1 MELLER
7 LPKGIKYLT
16 NEPMSRHTTFRT
28 GGPADLMLLPSS
40 ADELKETLAALRE
53 EGIKPFILG
62 NGSNLLVSDKG
73 IRGTVIK
80 IGDGMDGMI
89 TDGERVICG
98 AGAFLTRFC
107 VFAAEHSLSGAEA
120 LYGIPGSVGGAVYMN
135 AGAYGAE
142 IKDVLVSA
150 DYVEPDGSVGTLRG
164 TEGYGYRCSPFTDGE
179 RIITSAIFALKRGV
193 RAEIEE
199 RMESVKA
206 RRSDKQPLNYPS
218 AGSVFKRPEGYF
230 AAALIDQSGL
240 KGASVGGACVSE
252 KHAGFIV
259 NKGGATTGDI
269 LRLIELVREKVL
281 RDSGVALETEV
292 RFVGEK

>member
-1 MELLER
+1 
-7 LPKGIKYLT
+7 
-16 NEPMSRHTTFRT
+16 
-28 GGPADLMLLPSS
+28 
-40 ADELKETLAALRE
+40 
-53 EGIKPFILG
+53 
-62 NGSNLLVSDKG
+62 
-73 IRGTVIK
+73 
-80 IGDGMDGMI
+80 
-89 TDGERVICG
+89 
-98 AGAFLTRFC
+98 
-107 VFAAEHSLSGAEA
+107 
-120 LYGIPGSVGGAVYMN
+120 
-135 AGAYGAE
+135 
-142 IKDVLVSA
+142 
-150 DYVEPDGSVGTLRG
+150 
-164 TEGYGYRCSPFTDGE
+164 
-179 RIITSAIFALKRGV
+179 
-193 RAEIEE
+193 
-199 RMESVKA
+199 MESVKA